1 MEEEYL
7 KRFNNLLSEV
17 DDIENQ
23 LNDKKN
29 YLNDKDYTTYKS
41 AIDKERNKIIER
53 IEYERNLYNSI
64 TDDND
69 KKAFYDYERIASG
82 NFNDNDIIVAQH
94 GIPSGSPNLDRNK
107 PTPGSQYQYNYII
120 GDYSTYF
127 NSFYTDKDGKIADDR
142 TIEMGE
148 PLYNKILN
156 ICEINDIDIKSL
168 GITKNAS
175 THSFTIPKD
184 SKAFIQFSDVYNQ
197 ALDDSFGNGIFLDT
211 ANVLLEDKYKHQAG
225 DILSNVGR
233 NINTRKNSR
242 KEVEHKY
249 GIDRYYLPVMQQYN
263 DDITVQAMKA
273 AGYNDTD
280 IKYQRKLCTDVLK
293 NMDLTSVELYVAE
306 DDIKEGGQNPLT
318 RCTDPKIKQSIASD
332 IYRGIGD
339 ESTST
344 GDKTSDMLMSFST
357 LGDKSGTL
365 ITIPKTGE
373 NAFYKV
379 FIPDALPNAL
389 KTAFDNNPQFRYTA
403 KVDMWDAQANPNV
416 PHRIAIGNALTGN
429 IYAHGNGDYR
439 FNNGTNEVPIDK
451 YAAVELQAGADIL
464 MHMAINR
471 NTQSEDNIS
480 YYDNEAMKVIDGG
493 LAQTISAITDTPI
506 EMVKTNLIKYYY
518 KYYSK

>member
-29 YLNDKDYTTYKS
+29 YLNDKDYATYKS
-41 AIDKERNKIIER
+41 AIDKERNKVVER

-64 TDDND
+64 ADDND
-69 KKAFYDYERIASG
+69 RKAFYDYERIASG
-82 NFNDNDIIVAQH
+82 NFNNDDKVIVDRQ
-94 GIPSGSPNLDRNK
+94 IFSGYPIYSN
-107 PTPGSQYQYNYII
+107 
-120 GDYSTYF
+120 YSTQF
-127 NSFYTDKDGKIADDR
+127 NNFYTDKDGKIADDR
-142 TIEMGE
+142 TIEME
-148 PLYNKILN
+148 ESLYNKVLN
-156 ICEINDIDIKSL
+156 ICETNNIDIKSL

-175 THSFTIPKD
+175 TYSFTIPKD
-184 SKAFIQFSDVYNQ
+184 SKAFIQFSDVYHQ
-197 ALDDSFGNGIFLDT
+197 ALDDSFGYGMFLDT
-211 ANVLLEDKYKHQAG
+211 ANEFSNDKYEYQAG
-225 DILSNVGR
+225 DILSHVGR

-280 IKYQRKLCTDVLK
+280 IKYQRKLCTDVLS
-293 NMDLTSVELYVAE
+293 NMNLTSVELYVSE
-306 DDIKEGGQNPLT
+306 DDIEQGGQNPLT
-318 RCTDPKIKQSIASD
+318 RCTDPKIKQRIASD

-339 ESTST
+339 KGTST
-344 GDKTSDMLMSFST
+344 GDKTGDMLMSFST

-373 NAFYKV
+373 NSFYKV

-403 KVDMWDAQANPNV
+403 KVDMWDAQANSNV
-416 PHRIAIGNALTGN
+416 PHRIAIGNAFNGN
-429 IYAHGNGDYR
+429 IYAYGNGEYHFKD
-439 FNNGTNEVPIDK
+439 GTNDIPIDK
-451 YAAVELQAGADIL
+451 YAAVELQAGTDIL

-471 NTQSEDNIS
+471 NIQSEDDIS

-493 LAQTISAITDTPI
+493 LAQTISAITNTPI
-506 EMVKTNLIKYYY
+506 EMVRTNLIKYYY

>member
-7 KRFNNLLSEV
+7 KRFNNLLSEF

-29 YLNDKDYTTYKS
+29 YISDKDYASYKS
-41 AIDKERNKIIER
+41 TIDKERNKVIER

-64 TDDND
+64 TDDD
-69 KKAFYDYERIASG
+69 DRKAFYDYERITSG
-82 NFNDNDIIVAQH
+82 NFNDNDKVVVDRQIF
-94 GIPSGSPNLDRNK
+94 SGYPIYSN
-107 PTPGSQYQYNYII
+107 
-120 GDYSTYF
+120 YSTQF
-127 NSFYTDKDGKIADDR
+127 NNFYTDKDGKIADDR

-156 ICEINDIDIKSL
+156 ICELNNINLKDI
-168 GITKNAS
+168 GITKNAGNY
-175 THSFTIPKD
+175 SFTIPKD
-184 SKAFIQFSDVYNQ
+184 SKVFSQFSNIYNEALSDTFLYGAFIN
-197 ALDDSFGNGIFLDT
+197 T
-211 ANVLLEDKYKHQAG
+211 ANQFRNEKYKYQAG
-225 DILSNVGR
+225 DILTNVGR
-233 NINTRKNSR
+233 DLDNRKNNR
-242 KEVEHKY
+242 KEIEHKY

-263 DDITVQAMKA
+263 DDITVQAMKV
-273 AGYNDTD
+273 AGYKDTD
-280 IKYQRKLCTDVLK
+280 IKHQRELCTDVLS

-306 DDIKEGGQNPLT
+306 DDIEQGGQNPLT
-318 RCTDPKIKQSIASD
+318 RCTDPRIKQRIASD

-344 GDKTSDMLMSFST
+344 GDKTSDMLMNFST

-373 NAFYKV
+373 NSFYKV

-416 PHRIAIGNALTGN
+416 PHRIAIGNAFNGN
-429 IYAHGNGDYR
+429 IYAHGNGKYY
-439 FNNGTNEVPIDK
+439 FNNGTDDAEINK
-451 YAAVELQAGADIL
+451 YAAVELQAGADML

-471 NTQSEDNIS
+471 NTQSEDYIS

-506 EMVKTNLIKYYY
+506 EMVRTNLIKYYY

>member
-29 YLNDKDYTTYKS
+29 YLNDKDYAAYKS
-41 AIDKERNKIIER
+41 AIDKERNKVIER

-82 NFNDNDIIVAQH
+82 NFNDNDIIVSAYGISTKPSNFAESRSITGAQ
-94 GIPSGSPNLDRNK
+94 
-107 PTPGSQYQYNYII
+107 SQQPAV
-120 GDYSTYF
+120 GDYSAYF
-127 NSFYTDKDGKIADDR
+127 NSFYTDKNGEIADDR

-156 ICEINDIDIKSL
+156 ICEINNIDIKSL
-168 GITKNAS
+168 GITKNVG

-184 SKAFIQFSDVYNQ
+184 SKAFIQFSDVYHQ
-197 ALDDSFGNGIFLDT
+197 ALNDSFGYGMFLNT
-211 ANVLLEDKYKHQAG
+211 ANEFSNDKYKHQAG
-225 DILSNVGR
+225 DILSNVGKNL
-233 NINTRKNSR
+233 NIRKNNR

-293 NMDLTSVELYVAE
+293 NMDLTSVELYVSE
-306 DDIKEGGQNPLT
+306 DDIAEGGQNPLT
-318 RCTDPKIKQSIASD
+318 RCTDPKIKQRIASD

-344 GDKTSDMLMSFST
+344 GDKTNDMLMSFST

-403 KVDMWDAQANPNV
+403 KIDMWDAQANPNV

-429 IYAHGNGDYR
+429 IYAYGNGEYH
-439 FNNGTNEVPIDK
+439 FNNGTDDAVINK
-451 YAAVELQAGADIL
+451 YAAVELQAGADML

-471 NTQSEDNIS
+471 NIQSKDDIS

-506 EMVKTNLIKYYY
+506 EMVRTNLIKYYY